1 MTTGYPILD
10 RMTGGFGKGDLIT
23 LVGGPLVGRSMFT
36 LNILRNQMDF
46 ETFTK
51 TAFMTA
57 ELSVE
62 EAEQKLLQ
70 LATDKGEAKGMK
82 EQFVFTDIQ
91 KCCPDFESLRQKI
104 INLARKDGVS
114 VVIIDSS
121 HFLPF
126 VEDYSY
132 DKLPNISRRLKF
144 LARELGIVII
154 ITTRTNY
161 QPSER
166 SGLCGHRPQLSDLE
180 YIGDLNY
187 FSDIVLGMLRP
198 EMEDLSM
205 DMQGN
210 SLEGII
216 QVEIL
221 KSRKTIM
228 QLISYK
234 IVTDKGQIEEIGLL
248 DRKKWLL

>member
-1 MTTGYPILD
+1 MITGYPILD
-10 RMTGGFGKGDLIT
+10 QMTGGFGKGELIT
-23 LVGGPLVGRSMFT
+23 FVGGPLVGRSMFAM
-36 LNILRNQMDF
+36 NILRNQMDF
-46 ETFTK
+46 ETFSK
-51 TAFMTA
+51 IAFMTA
-57 ELSVE
+57 ELSAE

-70 LATDKGEAKGMK
+70 LAADEGEAKRMK
-82 EQFVFTDIQ
+82 EQFMFTDIQ

-104 INLARKDGVS
+104 INLTRKDGVS
-114 VVIIDSS
+114 AFIIDSF

-126 VEDYSY
+126 IEDYSY

-166 SGLCGHRPQLSDLE
+166 CGLSRKRPCLSDLE
-180 YIGDLNY
+180 YMGDLNY
-187 FSDIVLGMLRP
+187 FSDVVLGLFRP
-198 EMEDLSM
+198 EMYDVVIDGE
-205 DMQGN
+205 GN
-210 SLEGII
+210 SLEKII

-234 IVTDKGQIEEIGLL
+234 IVSDKGLIEEKGTA
-248 DRKKWLL
+248 